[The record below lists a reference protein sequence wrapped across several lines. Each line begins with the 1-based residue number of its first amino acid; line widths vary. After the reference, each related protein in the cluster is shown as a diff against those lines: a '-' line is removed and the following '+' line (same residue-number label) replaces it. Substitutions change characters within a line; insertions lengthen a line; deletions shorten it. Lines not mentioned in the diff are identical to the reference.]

1 MCMYIR
7 FAESNRG
14 QIEIMSEST
23 SELGDYKE
31 VIIRIAGLGAYS
43 KLKFESGG
51 HRLRRVPTTEIKGYI
66 HTSVC
71 TVAVMPRADA
81 LAEVVSNNADF
92 RIDISALK
100 AQVGSTSIKQILR

>member
-1 MCMYIR
+1 MYIR

-51 HRLRRVPTTEIKGYI
+51 HRFDGYPPPKSKGTYTLRFVPSQSCLEL
-66 HTSVC
+66 
-71 TVAVMPRADA
+71 MR
-81 LAEVVSNNADF
+81 
-92 RIDISALK
+92 
-100 AQVGSTSIKQILR
+100 

>member
-7 FAESNRG
+7 LAEPNRW

-23 SELGDYKE
+23 SELGGYKE
-31 VIIRIAGLGAYS
+31 VIIRIAGLGAHS

-51 HRLRRVPTTEIKGYI
+51 HHVRRVPTTEIQGCI

-71 TVAVMPRADA
+71 TVAVMPKADA
-81 LAEVVSNNADF
+81 LADVVSNNADL
-92 RIDISALK
+92 RIDTSAHK
-100 AQVGSTSIKQILR
+100 AQ